1 MGDAIDVQ
9 VASVSLDDRRINLT
23 LGEEIGQDRY
33 SRRRAQKAVNEAT
46 SVRDQLRAGAIPD
59 KGKGKGKPKPEG
71 KSSGKPTKKSK
82 AGKKSASKTKSKASA
97 AKKRPGKNAR
107 KRAKS

>member
-1 MGDAIDVQ
+1 
-9 VASVSLDDRRINLT
+9 VSLDDRRINLT
-23 LGEEIGQDRY
+23 LGEETGQDRY
-33 SRRRAQKAVNEAT
+33 SRRRAQKSVNEAS

-59 KGKGKGKPKPEG
+59 KGKGKGRAKPDG
-71 KSSGKPTKKSK
+71 KSSGKPSGKPTKKSK
-82 AGKKSASKTKSKASA
+82 ASKKSASKTKSKASA